1 MVLKTLRLSASI
13 VVVRINRYFD
23 GIKMPIIMI
32 SAKKPAIEIKI
43 VLTIIC
49 FEVIKVVIIWEE
61 IQQYE
66 H

>member
-1 MVLKTLRLSASI
+1 
-13 VVVRINRYFD
+13 
-23 GIKMPIIMI
+23 MPIIMI

>member
-1 MVLKTLRLSASI
+1 MVLKTLRLSASF
-13 VVVRINRYFD
+13 VVVRIIWYFY